1 MMDFVLEAWV
11 SSIIEGKKLQ
21 WMMGKGEPWQPG
33 EKLKLLFAGYN
44 GTRNTGSDVRVEEML
59 RQIRRILGPE
69 NVDLSMMTFN
79 FDRSRGYFE
88 GTSQVRLP
96 DIFPPFLASEVPKH
110 HGVVACEGS
119 MFKSKF
125 ANALATMMIG
135 SLGIAAAENK
145 LSIGY
150 GAEAGHMDPLVA
162 KMCGRYC
169 RNSLVITRN
178 DESRKILR
186 ELGVPTELGTDTA
199 WTFEPLGAEY
209 GQKAL
214 HDVGWDGKTPVL
226 VVCPINPFEWPV
238 KASVAKAALHSL
250 AGAYKD
256 SHYRGPYFHNA
267 GPEANR
273 ANEHYLSSI
282 AKAVAAFRQKR
293 SVFVIMAATERM
305 DARACGRISEKLGG
319 VPVLTSDDYN
329 MYQMVS
335 ILRACRMMVSSR
347 YHGIV
352 TSMPALVASAG
363 ITMDERIRN
372 LMNERGHQEL
382 LMNVDD
388 PDLEARTL
396 AAIEI
401 LDRDGERIA
410 DGIARS
416 VVRNLKLM
424 ARMGV
429 YFEEEVQRRY
439 PEFPNAARRM
449 ELGGL
454 PAADERGVE
463 GIGGGVRVGLVFELG
478 IPDRPDSHVIPGTD
492 SCQPG
497 EERGQRCSS
506 GTSRRAGGP
515 ADRAAV
521 AGSGAGGAGLSA
533 ATAAEKGRPLRV
545 AGA

>member
-11 SSIIEGKKLQ
+11 SGIIEGKKVQ
-21 WMMGKGEPWQPG
+21 WMMGKREPWQPG

-96 DIFPPFLASEVPKH
+96 DIFPPFLANEVPKH

-145 LSIGY
+145 LSVGY

-169 RNSLVITRN
+169 KNSLVITRN

-199 WTFEPLGAEY
+199 WTFEPLSAEY

-214 HDVGWDGKTPVL
+214 RDVGWDGKTPVL

-250 AGAYKD
+250 TGAYKE
-256 SHYRGPYFHNA
+256 SHYRGPYFHNS
-267 GPEANR
+267 GPEADR
-273 ANEHYLSSI
+273 AYEYYLTSI
-282 AKAVAAFRQKR
+282 ANAVAAFRQKKN
-293 SVFVIMAATERM
+293 VFVIMAATERM
-305 DARACGRISEKLGG
+305 DARPCRRISEKLGG

-329 MYQMVS
+329 MYQLVS

-372 LMNERGHQEL
+372 LMNERRHPEL

-388 PDLEARTL
+388 SDLEARTL
-396 AAIEI
+396 AALEI
-401 LDRDGERIA
+401 LDREGERIA
-410 DGIARS
+410 DGIART

-439 PEFPNAARRM
+439 PEFPTRRGEWSWEDYLPPM
-449 ELGGL
+449 SEGL
-454 PAADERGVE
+454 KQ
-463 GIGGGVRVGLVFELG
+463 L
-478 IPDRPDSHVIPGTD
+478 
-492 SCQPG
+492 
-497 EERGQRCSS
+497 
-506 GTSRRAGGP
+506 
-515 ADRAAV
+515 
-521 AGSGAGGAGLSA
+521 
-533 ATAAEKGRPLRV
+533 ATAYA
-545 AGA
+545 

>member
-11 SSIIEGKKLQ
+11 SSIIEGKKIQ
-21 WMMGKGEPWQPG
+21 WMMGKREPWQPG

-88 GTSQVRLP
+88 GTSQVHLP
-96 DIFPPFLASEVPKH
+96 DIFPPFLANEVPKH

-145 LSIGY
+145 LSVGY
-150 GAEAGHMDPLVA
+150 GAEAGHMDPVVA

-169 RNSLVITRN
+169 KNSLVITRN
-178 DESRKILR
+178 NESRKILR

-214 HDVGWDGKTPVL
+214 RDVGWDGKTPVL

-250 AGAYKD
+250 TGAYKQ

-267 GPEANR
+267 GPEADR
-273 ANEHYLSSI
+273 AYEHYLDSI
-282 AKAVAAFRQKR
+282 ANAVAAFRQKKMKN
-293 SVFVIMAATERM
+293 VFVIMAATERM
-305 DARACGRISEKLGG
+305 DARPCRRISEKLGG
-319 VPVLTSDDYN
+319 VPIMSSDDYN
-329 MYQMVS
+329 MYELVS
-335 ILRACRMMVSSR
+335 ILRACRMMLSSR

-372 LMNERGHQEL
+372 LMTERGHQEL

-388 PDLEARTL
+388 PDLEVRTL
-396 AAIEI
+396 AALEI

-410 DGIARS
+410 DGIART

-439 PEFPNAARRM
+439 PEFPTRRGEWSWEDYLPPMSEGLKQLVAAY
-449 ELGGL
+449 G
-454 PAADERGVE
+454 
-463 GIGGGVRVGLVFELG
+463 
-478 IPDRPDSHVIPGTD
+478 
-492 SCQPG
+492 
-497 EERGQRCSS
+497 
-506 GTSRRAGGP
+506 
-515 ADRAAV
+515 
-521 AGSGAGGAGLSA
+521 
-533 ATAAEKGRPLRV
+533 
-545 AGA
+545 

>member
-11 SSIIEGKKLQ
+11 SGIIEGKKIQ
-21 WMMGKGEPWQPG
+21 WMMGKREPWQPG

-96 DIFPPFLASEVPKH
+96 DIFPPFLANEVPKH

-145 LSIGY
+145 LSVGY
-150 GAEAGHMDPLVA
+150 GAEAGHMDPVVA

-199 WTFEPLGAEY
+199 WTFEPLGADY

-214 HDVGWDGKTPVL
+214 RDVGWDGKTPVL

-250 AGAYKD
+250 TGAYKE
-256 SHYRGPYFHNA
+256 SHYRGPYFHNCGA
-267 GPEANR
+267 GG
-273 ANEHYLSSI
+273 
-282 AKAVAAFRQKR
+282 R
-293 SVFVIMAATERM
+293 SRLRILF
-305 DARACGRISEKLGG
+305 DFDCQCGGG
-319 VPVLTSDDYN
+319 VPPEEKCICD
-329 MYQMVS
+329 
-335 ILRACRMMVSSR
+335 
-347 YHGIV
+347 HG
-352 TSMPALVASAG
+352 G
-363 ITMDERIRN
+363 
-372 LMNERGHQEL
+372 
-382 LMNVDD
+382 
-388 PDLEARTL
+388 
-396 AAIEI
+396 
-401 LDRDGERIA
+401 
-410 DGIARS
+410 
-416 VVRNLKLM
+416 
-424 ARMGV
+424 
-429 YFEEEVQRRY
+429 
-439 PEFPNAARRM
+439 
-449 ELGGL
+449 
-454 PAADERGVE
+454 
-463 GIGGGVRVGLVFELG
+463 
-478 IPDRPDSHVIPGTD
+478 
-492 SCQPG
+492 
-497 EERGQRCSS
+497 
-506 GTSRRAGGP
+506 
-515 ADRAAV
+515 DRAHGCARL
-521 AGSGAGGAGLSA
+521 AGVFRRNSA
-533 ATAAEKGRPLRV
+533 AFPCSLRTTTTCINW
-545 AGA
+545 

>member
-11 SSIIEGKKLQ
+11 SSIIEGKKIQ
-21 WMMGKGEPWQPG
+21 WMMGKREPWQRG

-59 RQIRRILGPE
+59 RQVRRILGPE

-79 FDRSRGYFE
+79 FDRSRGYFD

-96 DIFPPFLASEVPKH
+96 DIFPPFLANEVPKH

-150 GAEAGHMDPLVA
+150 GAEAGHMDPMVA
-162 KMCGRYC
+162 KMCARFC

-178 DESRKILR
+178 EESRKILR

-214 HDVGWDGKTPVL
+214 RDVGWDGKTPVL

-250 AGAYKD
+250 TGAYKE

-267 GPEANR
+267 GPEADR
-273 ANEHYLSSI
+273 AYEHYLSSI
-282 AKAVAAFRQKR
+282 ANAIAAFREKKN
-293 SVFVIMAATERM
+293 VFVIMAATERM
-305 DARACGRISEKLGG
+305 DARPCRRISEKLGG
-319 VPVLTSDDYN
+319 VPILTSDDYN
-329 MYQMVS
+329 MYQLVS
-335 ILRACRMMVSSR
+335 ILRACRMMISSR

-396 AAIEI
+396 AALEI
-401 LDRDGERIA
+401 LDRDGERIT
-410 DGIARS
+410 DGIARTT
-416 VVRNLKLM
+416 VRNLKLM

-429 YFEEEVQRRY
+429 YFEEEVQRR
-439 PEFPNAARRM
+439 
-449 ELGGL
+449 
-454 PAADERGVE
+454 
-463 GIGGGVRVGLVFELG
+463 
-478 IPDRPDSHVIPGTD
+478 
-492 SCQPG
+492 
-497 EERGQRCSS
+497 
-506 GTSRRAGGP
+506 
-515 ADRAAV
+515 
-521 AGSGAGGAGLSA
+521 
-533 ATAAEKGRPLRV
+533 
-545 AGA
+545 

>member
-1 MMDFVLEAWV
+1 MMDFFLEAWV
-11 SSIIEGKKLQ
+11 SSIIEGKKVQ

-33 EKLKLLFAGYN
+33 ERLKLLFAGYN

-59 RQIRRILGPE
+59 RQIRRILGP
-69 NVDLSMMTFN
+69 NQVDFSMMTFN

-96 DIFPPFLASEVPKH
+96 DIFPPFLAKEVPKH

-150 GAEAGHMDPLVA
+150 GAEAGPMDPLVA
-162 KMCGRYC
+162 KMCARYC

-214 HDVGWDGKTPVL
+214 REVGWDGKTPVL

-250 AGAYKD
+250 TGAYQA
-256 SHYRGPYFHNA
+256 SHYRGPYFHNS
-267 GPEANR
+267 GPEADR
-273 ANEHYLSSI
+273 AYEHYLSSI
-282 AKAVAAFRQKR
+282 ANAVAAFRQTEN
-293 SVFVIMAATERM
+293 VFVILAATERM
-305 DARACGRISEKLGG
+305 DARPCRRISEKLGG

-329 MYQMVS
+329 MYQLVS
-335 ILRACRMMVSSR
+335 ILRACRLMLSSR

-396 AAIEI
+396 AALEI
-401 LDRDGERIA
+401 LGREGERIA
-410 DGIARS
+410 DGIART
-416 VVRNLKLM
+416 VVKNLKLM

-429 YFEEEVQRRY
+429 YFEEEVLRRY
-439 PEFPNAARRM
+439 PEFPTRRGEWSWEDYLPPM
-449 ELGGL
+449 SDGL
-454 PAADERGVE
+454 KQLVE
-463 GIGGGVRVGLVFELG
+463 AYG
-478 IPDRPDSHVIPGTD
+478 
-492 SCQPG
+492 
-497 EERGQRCSS
+497 
-506 GTSRRAGGP
+506 
-515 ADRAAV
+515 
-521 AGSGAGGAGLSA
+521 
-533 ATAAEKGRPLRV
+533 
-545 AGA
+545 

>member
-96 DIFPPFLASEVPKH
+96 DIFPPFLANEVPKH

-145 LSIGY
+145 LSVGY
-150 GAEAGHMDPLVA
+150 GAEAGQMDPLLA
-162 KMCGRYC
+162 KMCARFC
-169 RNSLVITRN
+169 KNSLVITRN
-178 DESRKILR
+178 EESRKILR

-214 HDVGWDGKTPVL
+214 RDVGWDGKTPVL

-250 AGAYKD
+250 TGAYKE

-267 GPEANR
+267 GPAADR
-273 ANEHYLSSI
+273 AYEHYLSSI
-282 AKAVAAFRQKR
+282 ANAVAAFRQKKN
-293 SVFVIMAATERM
+293 VFVIMAATERM
-305 DARACGRISEKLGG
+305 DARPCRRISEKLGG
-319 VPVLTSDDYN
+319 VPILTSDDYN
-329 MYQMVS
+329 MYQLVS
-335 ILRACRMMVSSR
+335 ILRACRLMVSSR

-382 LMNVDD
+382 LMTVDD

-410 DGIARS
+410 DGIARTT
-416 VVRNLKLM
+416 VRNLKLM

-439 PEFPNAARRM
+439 PEFPTRRGEWSWEDYLPPMGEGLKQLVAAY
-449 ELGGL
+449 G
-454 PAADERGVE
+454 
-463 GIGGGVRVGLVFELG
+463 
-478 IPDRPDSHVIPGTD
+478 
-492 SCQPG
+492 
-497 EERGQRCSS
+497 
-506 GTSRRAGGP
+506 
-515 ADRAAV
+515 
-521 AGSGAGGAGLSA
+521 
-533 ATAAEKGRPLRV
+533 
-545 AGA
+545 